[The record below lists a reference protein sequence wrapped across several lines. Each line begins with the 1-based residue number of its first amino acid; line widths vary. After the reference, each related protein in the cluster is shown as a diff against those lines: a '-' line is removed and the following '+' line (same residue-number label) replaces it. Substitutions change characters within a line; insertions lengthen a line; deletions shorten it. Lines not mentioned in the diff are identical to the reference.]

1 MSEETSFPLKKQPV
15 QKRSQF
21 MVSAIKEAAA
31 RVLKDQGVDGFNTNT
46 VAEIAGVSIGS
57 LYQYFGSKEVL
68 IAEVKRAHFKEL
80 RSLFAQVQQNL
91 KTDRL
96 QEMVDAFI
104 DASVQ
109 GHLIDPELHRV
120 LSQDLNHFQVKENDS
135 SEESILCKVESA
147 LSHYQTQLR
156 PGLDVSVAAQM
167 VYTLVENTVHDLV
180 LNTNDQTKM
189 ALMITELKHIVLV
202 YLQGETSVSR

>member
-1 MSEETSFPLKKQPV
+1 MTEETKFSLKKQPV
-15 QKRSQF
+15 QQRSQF

-91 KTDRL
+91 KTDHL
-96 QEMVDAFI
+96 QEMVDVFI

-109 GHLIDPELHRV
+109 GHMIDPELHRV
-120 LSQDLNHFQVKENDS
+120 LSQDLDYFQVKENDS
-135 SEESILCKVESA
+135 SEESILCKVEGA
-147 LSHYQTQLR
+147 LRHYQPQLR

-180 LNTNDQTKM
+180 LNTNDQAKVNR
-189 ALMITELKHIVLV
+189 MISELKHIVLV
-202 YLQGETSVSR
+202 YLQGETITG